1 VFPTCANVKADAEAK
16 TEIRSDTLSIR
27 IGAESDC
34 RTSTDDQVHHHAVE
48 DHFAAGRM
56 LVALAVVCVL
66 VVGRTQAERITEV
79 DRIPTREPVEIEPAR
94 QADRIFLRE
103 DTDRG
108 ASLRPRRAEAQVGR
122 KIPRLL
128 KRLQRVEELTNG
140 DQGAVLKMV
149 DARHEARQRNRRR

>member
-1 VFPTCANVKADAEAK
+1 
-16 TEIRSDTLSIR
+16 
-27 IGAESDC
+27 
-34 RTSTDDQVHHHAVE
+34 
-48 DHFAAGRM
+48 M